1 MTEFRSLDLTLA
13 VTYGWGRQHGLK
25 LTELQVLQFIS
36 MRGLRTEPGM
46 AFAWFPM
53 SGQEAWADELSMD
66 PSAFRK
72 IVHSLRK
79 KGLLEALSGSSSDER
94 FIFYRGYAIPDSVLQ
109 ECRSWHPKVDTKNT
123 NTDSH
128 IRPKNEVQFL
138 KTDSPRVPKREQ
150 ECSQMG
156 TTLFPN
162 GNIRTTLTRT
172 FAPYSIVKAEENQT
186 SHPSGA
192 RYAADTDTQ
201 PENTNRNAHLN
212 RYEDD
217 WSVPREERERTAKRP
232 PAPSTR
238 LANLFYD
245 LWGQVRVTRKGL
257 ATPWSVKVAFIT
269 RLKGLVEEHGEDR
282 AEEMIRV
289 FFRLIEHGQI
299 SLKSEE
305 LWKDFWFQRAM
316 LERMAREK
324 TEAPAPMSVDADE
337 EMDRL
342 RRMVEERRAAQ

>member
-13 VTYGWGRQHGLK
+13 VTYGWGRQHRLN
-25 LTELQVLQFIS
+25 LTEFQVLQFIS
-36 MRGLRTEPGM
+36 MRGLRTEPWM

-53 SGQEAWADELSMD
+53 SGQEAWAADLRVEH
-66 PSAFRK
+66 AA
-72 IVHSLRK
+72 LRK
-79 KGLLEALSGSSSDER
+79 AIHNLRKHGLLEVLDGSSSDER

-109 ECRSWHPKVDTKNT
+109 ECRSWHPNTDSKNT
-123 NTDSH
+123 NSGSH
-128 IRPKNEVQFL
+128 FTPKERSSVPEIRFTPC
-138 KTDSPRVPKREQ
+138 SPWEQKCSQGEQ
-150 ECSQMG
+150 ECSQ
-156 TTLFPN
+156 

-172 FAPYSIVKAEENQT
+172 FAAYSIVKAEENQT

-201 PENTNRNAHLN
+201 LENTNRNAHLN

-217 WSVPREERERTAKRP
+217 WSVPREERERRAKRP

-316 LERMAREK
+316 LERLAREK
-324 TEAPAPMSVDADE
+324 AETPAPVTVDVDG
-337 EMDRL
+337 EMERF

>member
-1 MTEFRSLDLTLA
+1 MTEFRSIDLTLA
-13 VTYGWGRQHGLK
+13 VTYGWGQQHGLK

-53 SGQEAWADELSMD
+53 SGQEAWAADLSVEH
-66 PSAFRK
+66 AA
-72 IVHSLRK
+72 LRK
-79 KGLLEALSGSSSDER
+79 AVYNLRKHGLLEVIQGSSSDER
-94 FIFYRGYAIPDSVLQ
+94 FIFYRGYAIPDYVLQ
-109 ECRSWHPKVDTKNT
+109 DCRSWHPKTDLKIT
-123 NTDSH
+123 NSDSH
-128 IRPKNEVQFL
+128 FTPKNEVKFL
-138 KTDSPRVPKREQ
+138 KADSPCVPTGNKNVPQGNKNVPR
-150 ECSQMG
+150 
-156 TTLFPN
+156 

-172 FAPYSIVKAEENQT
+172 FAAYSIVKAEENQT

-201 PENTNRNAHLN
+201 PESTNRNAHLN

-217 WSVPREERERTAKRP
+217 WSVPREERERRAKRP

-324 TEAPAPMSVDADE
+324 AEAPAPMSVDADE